1 MSDDDDTPA
10 AAAAAAPEVGKG
22 WSEQDRRTLI
32 ITTVGTLAANIVTVI
47 LVGGAIALA
56 HRFKAGQTESAAL
69 LGGLFGVGIG
79 LFLIVIGIVM
89 SLVFRRWGRLVGD
102 RGLPGPNSLRWGGWS
117 MIVLGCVSALWS
129 AMILL
134 GMAAGV
140 K

>member
-56 HRFKAGQTESAAL
+56 HLSRHGSAWSRLGTALVASVGGVCMFALGNAIRQGRVLRSPPVDLQTRFNGWFLVVFGSLLVLEAAL
-69 LGGLFGVGIG
+69 IVVG
-79 LFLIVIGIVM
+79 
-89 SLVFRRWGRLVGD
+89 S
-102 RGLPGPNSLRWGGWS
+102 
-117 MIVLGCVSALWS
+117 
-129 AMILL
+129 
-134 GMAAGV
+134 AAGV